1 MKKNKYLLTAL
12 AVATTFS
19 FSKASIFDNPDFPWF
34 GNPKETN
41 MTRKIANKM
50 RLGIWFQGRYEYK
63 QQEDKITLFNAKPQK
78 TNGDINNMYVR
89 RLRFLFAG
97 KFLDNWRFTIHTG
110 FAPVGKYKT
119 PDKNFR
125 IFDAFVAYT
134 KWTQATFL
142 IGREKIF
149 FGRAFSERLPYWN
162 NIVFPLA
169 EKSMFLGLGGVLKE
183 LYPDTAFKLMG
194 HAPLNTAYRIDQAP
208 GARAPGVVMQGFLAN
223 GHFDYKLGVYN
234 AWRDGGRGIVNKD
247 GAGYPDFLYLAR
259 VQFSPWPEANPKLL
273 GYKGN
278 HFGKGKHLT
287 FGIGGYTQK
296 GIVYHRA
303 FSDPTSPTYGGSSD
317 IKYDAQGYTLDV
329 SGHYKN
335 FTFRAEYMN
344 VKNKNINI
352 INANTPSTTTWAG
365 LPAGQQNKLTNT
377 FFTTGPKGD
386 MELRSWWVQ
395 GAYLLPKDIG
405 PGRPEFAILYE
416 KFDPDAKDNYRP
428 GSFKAGG
435 SGSDVWTLTHF
446 TVNYYFCGEF
456 CKFSVE
462 YIKVDEKYQ
471 DHKNDQILAQLVFAF
486 YP

>member
-12 AVATTFS
+12 ALASTLS
-19 FSKASIFDNPDFPWF
+19 ISKASSIFDNPDFPWF

-41 MTRKIANKM
+41 MTRKIADKM

-63 QQEDKITLFNAKPQK
+63 QQEDQITLFNGKAQK
-78 TNGDINNMYVR
+78 TNGDINNMYIR
-89 RLRFLFAG
+89 RLRFLFIG

-119 PDKNFR
+119 PDRTFR

-142 IGREKIF
+142 IGRQKIF

-183 LYPDTAFKLMG
+183 LYPDTAFKIMG
-194 HAPLNTAYRIDQAP
+194 NAPLNKAYRIDQAP
-208 GARAPGVVMQGFLAN
+208 GARASGIVMQGFLAN

-234 AWRDGGRGIVNKD
+234 AWRDGDRGIWNKD
-247 GAGYPDFLYLAR
+247 GAGYPNFLYLAR

-287 FGIGGYTQK
+287 FGLGGYTQK
-296 GIVYHRA
+296 NIVTTRE
-303 FSDPTSPTYGGSSD
+303 FSDPTAPTYGNSYLAR
-317 IKYDAQGYTLDV
+317 YDANGYTLDI
-329 SGHYKN
+329 SGHYKL

-352 INANTPSTTTWAG
+352 ANSTLSQPFWSDG
-365 LPAGQQNKLTNT
+365 RK
-377 FFTTGPKGD
+377 KD
-386 MELRSWWVQ
+386 MELKSWWVQ
-395 GAYLLPKDIG
+395 GAYLFPKDIG

-416 KFDPDAKDNYRP
+416 KFDPDAQGNYRAKN
-428 GSFKAGG
+428 GKGG
-435 SGSDVWTLTHF
+435 SDIWTLTHF
-446 TVNYYFCGEF
+446 TLNYYFCGEF
-456 CKFSVE
+456 CKFSLE

-471 DHKNDQILAQLVFAF
+471 SHKNDQIIAQLVFAF